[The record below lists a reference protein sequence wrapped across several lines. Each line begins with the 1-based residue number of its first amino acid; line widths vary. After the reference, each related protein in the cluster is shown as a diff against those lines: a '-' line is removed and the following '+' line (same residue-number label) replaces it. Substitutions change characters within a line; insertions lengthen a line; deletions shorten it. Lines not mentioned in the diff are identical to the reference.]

1 MKVYDVYYQWGVATV
16 KAERVERLST
26 NDKPTKILFF
36 VGDEIVAE
44 FFCENTAGWVDRGE
58 E

>member
-1 MKVYDVYYQWGVATV
+1 MKIYDVYCQWGAVTL

-26 NDKPTKILFF
+26 NDKPTKTLFI

-44 FFCENTAGWVDRGE
+44 FFCEHTAGWVDRGKE
-58 E
+58 

>member
-16 KAERVERLST
+16 NAERVERLST
-26 NDKPTKILFF
+26 NDKPTKILFI

-44 FFCENTAGWVDRGE
+44 FFCENTAGWAERSEV
-58 E
+58 